1 MSAPK
6 LHPPEPLQAHHRTE
20 GFDSGAKELDDWL
33 HRFAW
38 VNQQAGNARTF
49 VATRAGRVVGYYA
62 LATAGAER
70 ADFPASIA
78 KGGVPQ
84 QVPCLLLARLAVDR
98 TEQGRGLGRG
108 LLVDALRRA
117 IRVSDEVGVR
127 ALLLHAREDAARAY
141 YLHLGEF
148 VESPTDPHHLLLH
161 LKHARRLMRPG
172 A

>member
-1 MSAPK
+1 MSVPK
-6 LHPPEPLQAHHRTE
+6 LHPPEPLQAHHRVAE
-20 GFDSGAKELDDWL
+20 FVSGAEELDDWL

-62 LATAGAER
+62 LTTAGAER
-70 ADFPASIA
+70 ADFPAPLA
-78 KGGVPQ
+78 KGGVPRQ
-84 QVPCLLLARLAVDR
+84 APCLLLARLAVHQV
-98 TEQGRGLGRG
+98 EQGNGLGRA

-127 ALLLHAREDAARAY
+127 ALLLHARDDAAKAY
-141 YLHLGEF
+141 YLHLGDF

-161 LKHARRLMRPG
+161 LKHARLLLP
-172 A
+172 